1 MAADLYLCLE
11 LEPANDEAI
20 EAMPDGLCFEGG
32 AFPILASPT
41 IDGPGW
47 VRTWRAFTVRAA
59 AIEWAKSIHSNTLI
73 TIPLNRAGGEVKVDE
88 IE

>member
-1 MAADLYLCLE
+1 MPADLYLCLE

-20 EAMPDGLCFEGG
+20 EGLPDALCFDGG
-32 AFPILASPT
+32 AFPILASPL

-47 VRTWRAFTVRAA
+47 VRTWRTFTDRDA

-73 TIPLNRAGGEVKVDE
+73 TIPLNREGGEVLVDQ
-88 IE
+88 ID